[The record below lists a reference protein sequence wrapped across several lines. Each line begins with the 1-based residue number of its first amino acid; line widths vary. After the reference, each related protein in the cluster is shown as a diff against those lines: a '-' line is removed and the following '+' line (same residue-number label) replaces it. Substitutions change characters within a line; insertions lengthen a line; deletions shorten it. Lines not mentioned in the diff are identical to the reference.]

1 MSVIRVPLSEPKS
14 STLSPTTSS
23 TAEPSHAQPQ
33 IVFTRQLWERTMPS
47 AEHGDLSTSSQG
59 IANDGGVNSRRVSTN
74 ISIAPQLQP
83 SPKTRLSDTP
93 LTPEESPPFRDQ
105 RKRSAE
111 ALDPDEVQGVSPS
124 HTRDGS
130 TESLVNFCLCQ
141 PEPKVPRP
149 RNAFILYRQNRQ
161 AAVVAQNPGLANPDI
176 SKIIGEQWRNE
187 PEGEKNRWKAYAEE
201 EKLQHQQRYPS
212 YRYQPKRSGWRGS
225 VSSESGFSGSDH
237 RKCQKCGGRTIIHPT
252 PSTPS
257 SARERLDRS
266 GSLETSPSSAYPQ
279 HPPRLNAFQLP
290 PPTPSS
296 TTTPSTR
303 YLPMLNNLSLSS
315 PHPRNMAN
323 GRSSQPYMTQRGED
337 EHSSILSPDSK
348 RRRFESPQG
357 TYVMSTRTMPPR
369 QNAGPGTPFP
379 FGPQGQPSLQQGQQM
394 GPPHQFAP
402 PPGTQ
407 HLRRESLP
415 RPTDLLRGPVP
426 PNMMGPPPRPGLG
439 YSQHRASQGQRPGGP
454 ELSLTLPPLK
464 VGTMSGPPTSTRSGP
479 GQLPSGNKGSDSK
492 EPDRRSVGEIIM
504 SMSFMA
510 KVQIL
515 GRVAPLSATS
525 ENKPRGT
532 IIAIEGDDPEAARN
546 VTDWLEEFLGREGDM
561 VVKVVDGPKL
571 PEGSDEQDVQ
581 IPELLRTVGEWHEK
595 SKSIEQLVRGDKDRK
610 NSDMSLQSGVGL
622 DSEAMEVDSSHGS
635 GSKLVILLRTYTVT
649 ASNVFASR
657 VAIKD
662 AYKAADHWQWT
673 ATLWRGIVG
682 PDMTVYVKEADKT
695 EDGGKGGVEIKE
707 ENRIMAVRRF
717 KGTEENGGVEGFEAG
732 TLRRLGF
739 EVGEWVR
746 SGGGSRKE

>member
-1 MSVIRVPLSEPKS
+1 
-14 STLSPTTSS
+14 
-23 TAEPSHAQPQ
+23 
-33 IVFTRQLWERTMPS
+33 MPS
-47 AEHGDLSTSSQG
+47 AEHDDLSTSSHS
-59 IANDGGVNSRRVSTN
+59 ISSNGGANSRRVSTN
-74 ISIAPQLQP
+74 ISIAQQVQH
-83 SPKTRLSDTP
+83 SPKSRVSNTP
-93 LTPEESPPFRDQ
+93 LTPEESPPFRDH
-105 RKRSAE
+105 RKRSAD
-111 ALDPDEVQGVSPS
+111 ALDQDELQDVSPS

-130 TESLVNFCLCQ
+130 TESVVNFCLCQ

-187 PEGEKNRWKAYAEE
+187 PEAEKNRWKAYAEE

-212 YRYQPKRSGWRGS
+212 YRYQPKRSGRRSS
-225 VSSESGFSGSDH
+225 VSSESGFPQPDH
-237 RKCQKCGGRTIIHPT
+237 RKCHKCGGRTIIQPT

-257 SARERLDRS
+257 SARERSDRPR
-266 GSLETSPSSAYPQ
+266 SLETSPSSACS

-296 TTTPSTR
+296 TTIPSTR

-315 PHPRNMAN
+315 PHPRNMTN
-323 GRSSQPYMTQRGED
+323 GRPSQQFMAQRGED
-337 EHSSILSPDSK
+337 EHSSILSPESK

-357 TYVMSTRTMPPR
+357 TYIMSTRTMPPR

-379 FGPQGQPSLQQGQQM
+379 FGPQGQPSQM
-394 GPPHQFAP
+394 GPTHQFQP
-402 PPGTQ
+402 PPGGQ
-407 HLRRESLP
+407 HVRRESLP
-415 RPTDLLRGPVP
+415 RPTDLLRGPMP
-426 PNMMGPPPRPGLG
+426 PNMMGPPPRPGPG

-454 ELSLTLPPLK
+454 ELSLTLPPLQA
-464 VGTMSGPPTSTRSGP
+464 GTMSGPPTASRVGP
-479 GQLPSGNKGSDSK
+479 GQPSSGNRGSESK
-492 EPDRRSVGEIIM
+492 EPDKRSVSEIIM

-510 KVQIL
+510 KVLIL
-515 GRVAPLSATS
+515 GRVAPPLSNSGHDKSRAA
-525 ENKPRGT
+525 

-561 VVKVVDGPKL
+561 VVKVVNGPKL
-571 PEGSDEQDVQ
+571 PQGNDGSEVEFL
-581 IPELLRTVGEWHEK
+581 ELLRTVAEWHENGK
-595 SKSIEQLVRGDKDRK
+595 KIEQLARGDKERK
-610 NSDMSLQSGVGL
+610 DCDSSSQSGSIP
-622 DSEAMEVDSSHGS
+622 DSEAMVVDSSHGS
-635 GSKLVILLRTYTVT
+635 NSRVVILLRTYTVT

-657 VAIKD
+657 VPIKD

-682 PDMTVYVKEADKT
+682 PDMTVYVKEADRA

-707 ENRIMAVRRF
+707 ETRIMAVRRF
-717 KGTEENGGVEGFEAG
+717 KGSEENNGGVEGIEAG

-746 SGGGSRKE
+746 SGGATKKE

>member
-1 MSVIRVPLSEPKS
+1 MSVIRVPLSEPKF

-47 AEHGDLSTSSQG
+47 AEHDDLSTSSQG
-59 IANDGGVNSRRVSTN
+59 IASDGGVNSRRVSTN

-212 YRYQPKRSGWRGS
+212 YRYQPKRSGRRGS

-337 EHSSILSPDSK
+337 EHSSIMSPDSK

-394 GPPHQFAP
+394 GPPHQFPP

-415 RPTDLLRGPVP
+415 RPTDLLRDSVP

-454 ELSLTLPPLK
+454 ELSLTLPPLQ

-515 GRVAPLSATS
+515 GRVAPPSATS

-610 NSDMSLQSGVGL
+610 NSDMSLQSEVGL
-622 DSEAMEVDSSHGS
+622 GSEAMEVDSSHGS

-717 KGTEENGGVEGFEAG
+717 KGTEENGGVEGIEAG

>member
-1 MSVIRVPLSEPKS
+1 
-14 STLSPTTSS
+14 
-23 TAEPSHAQPQ
+23 
-33 IVFTRQLWERTMPS
+33 MPS
-47 AEHGDLSTSSQG
+47 AEHDDLSTSSQG
-59 IANDGGVNSRRVSTN
+59 IASDGGVSSRRASTN
-74 ISIAPQLQP
+74 VPIAPQLQP
-83 SPKTRLSDTP
+83 SPKSRLSDTP
-93 LTPEESPPFRDQ
+93 LTPEESPPFRDH

-111 ALDPDEVQGVSPS
+111 ALDQDEVNDVSPS

-161 AAVVAQNPGLANPDI
+161 AAVVAQNPGLANPEI

-212 YRYQPKRSGWRGS
+212 YRYQPKRSGRRGS
-225 VSSESGFSGSDH
+225 VSSESGFSQSDQ

-257 SARERLDRS
+257 SAREKPHSQD
-266 GSLETSPSSAYPQ
+266 TSPSSAYHQPS
-279 HPPRLNAFQLP
+279 RLNAFQLP

-303 YLPMLNNLSLSS
+303 YLPMRNNLSLSS
-315 PHPRNMAN
+315 PHPRNMSN
-323 GRSSQPYMTQRGED
+323 GRPPQPFMGQRGED

-357 TYVMSTRTMPPR
+357 TYVMSTRTTPPR
-369 QNAGPGTPFP
+369 HNAGPGTPFP
-379 FGPQGQPSLQQGQQM
+379 FGPQGQPAMQQGQQM
-394 GPPHQFAP
+394 GPPHQFQP
-402 PPGTQ
+402 PPGAQ

-415 RPTDLLRGPVP
+415 RPADLLRGSVP
-426 PNMMGPPPRPGLG
+426 PNMNMMGPPPRPGPG

-454 ELSLTLPPLK
+454 ELSLTLPPLQA
-464 VGTMSGPPTSTRSGP
+464 GNMSGPPTSTRSGP
-479 GQLPSGNKGSDSK
+479 SQPPSGNRGSDSK

-510 KVQIL
+510 KIQIL
-515 GRVAPLSATS
+515 GRVAPPFPAND
-525 ENKPRGT
+525 NKSRGT

-571 PEGSDEQDVQ
+571 PEGNDGQEVQ
-581 IPELLRTVGEWHEK
+581 FQELLRTVGEWHEK
-595 SKSIEQLVRGDKDRK
+595 SKKIEELVRGNTERKD
-610 NSDMSLQSGVGL
+610 SDTSLLSSSGP
-622 DSEAMEVDSSHGS
+622 DSEAMEVDSSHAS
-635 GSKLVILLRTYTVT
+635 GGKLVILLRTYTVT

-657 VAIKD
+657 VAIRD

-682 PDMTVYVKEADKT
+682 PDMTVYVKEADKA

-717 KGTEENGGVEGFEAG
+717 KGSEENGGVEGIEAG

-746 SGGGSRKE
+746 SGGGKKE

>member
-1 MSVIRVPLSEPKS
+1 
-14 STLSPTTSS
+14 
-23 TAEPSHAQPQ
+23 
-33 IVFTRQLWERTMPS
+33 MPS
-47 AEHGDLSTSSQG
+47 AEHDDLSTSSQG
-59 IANDGGVNSRRVSTN
+59 ITSDNLRRVSTN
-74 ISIAPQLQP
+74 ISIAAQLQH
-83 SPKTRLSDTP
+83 SPKSRLSDTP
-93 LTPEESPPFRDQ
+93 LTPEESPPFRDH
-105 RKRSAE
+105 RKRSAD
-111 ALDPDEVQGVSPS
+111 ALDQDEIQDVSPS

-161 AAVVAQNPGLANPDI
+161 AAVVAQNPGLANPEI

-187 PEGEKNRWKAYAEE
+187 PEGEKNRWKAYAE
-201 EKLQHQQRYPS
+201 
-212 YRYQPKRSGWRGS
+212 PKRSGRRGS
-225 VSSESGFSGSDH
+225 VSSESGFSQSDH

-257 SARERLDRS
+257 SARERLENPR
-266 GSLETSPSSAYPQ
+266 SLETSPSSAYPQ
-279 HPPRLNAFQLP
+279 PPRLNAFQLP

-315 PHPRNMAN
+315 PHPRNMSN
-323 GRSSQPYMTQRGED
+323 GRPSQPFMVQRGEE

-357 TYVMSTRTMPPR
+357 TYVMSTRTMAPR

-379 FGPQGQPSLQQGQQM
+379 FGPQGQPHVQQNQQM
-394 GPPHQFAP
+394 GPPHHFQP
-402 PPGTQ
+402 PPGAQ
-407 HLRRESLP
+407 HVRRESLP
-415 RPTDLLRGPVP
+415 RPADLLRGPVP
-426 PNMMGPPPRPGLG
+426 PNMMGPPPRPGPG
-439 YSQHRASQGQRPGGP
+439 YSQHRASQGQRTGGP
-454 ELSLTLPPLK
+454 ELSLTLPPLQA
-464 VGTMSGPPTSTRSGP
+464 GTMSGPPTSTRVGP
-479 GQLPSGNKGSDSK
+479 GQPSSGSRGSEHK
-492 EPDRRSVGEIIM
+492 EPDRRSVGEIIV

-515 GRVAPLSATS
+515 GRVAPALSTTDH
-525 ENKPRGT
+525 NKSRAT
-532 IIAIEGDDPEAARN
+532 IIAIEGDDAEAARN

-571 PEGSDEQDVQ
+571 PEGKDGPEVE
-581 IPELLRTVGEWHEK
+581 IPELLRTVAEWHDK
-595 SKSIEQLVRGDKDRK
+595 GKKIEQVARGDKERK
-610 NSDMSLQSGVGL
+610 DSDSSSQSSSVA

-635 GSKLVILLRTYTVT
+635 SSRVVILLRTYTVT

-682 PDMTVYVKEADKT
+682 PDMTVYVKDADKT

-717 KGTEENGGVEGFEAG
+717 KGSEENGGVEGIEAG

-746 SGGGSRKE
+746 SGGAAKKE